1 MHELKTFWML
11 YSVQEFSIHG
21 SPRADLIEIFRGLA
35 SVLILN
41 VIFASLCNERSIK
54 ETLTNTCK
62 YYY

>member
-1 MHELKTFWML
+1 MGLKRFGCNI
-11 YSVQEFSIHG
+11 QFKR
-21 SPRADLIEIFRGLA
+21 SPRADPIEIFRGLA

>member
-1 MHELKTFWML
+1 MHEFKTFWTYIL
-11 YSVQEFSIHG
+11 IQEFSVHG
-21 SPRADLIEIFRGLA
+21 SPRADPIDIFRGLA

-62 YYY
+62 YYH